1 LTTHHYI
8 RDEKSKNGCRENEG
22 QVHVMVQ
29 AGSRGGRAGDGSQW
43 APHVLSISSCV
54 WSKATKG

>member
-1 LTTHHYI
+1 
-8 RDEKSKNGCRENEG
+8 
-22 QVHVMVQ
+22 MVQ